1 MRTTNT
7 LATLGWAAWI
17 ALAAPLA
24 WAGDG
29 HDHGEA
35 PAATAGPASPRFTA
49 TSETFELVGVVNGKQ
64 LTLYLDRYADGS
76 PVKDAKL
83 ELELGG
89 VKVPVEPHA
98 GESSRQ
104 RWRRNSSRGLYRSR
118 RPSWPARKPTCWRA
132 NLTSM
137 KRRMPKRPPT
147 PMAGRNTPCGPVPP
161 AGGCCSLPHYCAA
174 CALPATRVSE
184 VPHEAPSVIERPLSF
199 LLLVF
204 FKSGAG
210 LSALIEY

>member
-29 HDHGEA
+29 HYHGEA
-35 PAATAGPASPRFTA
+35 PASSAGPAAPRFAA

-76 PVKDAKL
+76 QVKDAKL

-98 GESSRQ
+98 EGEFEATLAQ
-104 RWRRNSSRGLYRSR
+104 EL
-118 RPSWPARKPTCWRA
+118 KPGVVSVAATVI
-132 NLTSM
+132 
-137 KRRMPKRPPT
+137 
-147 PMAGRNTPCGPVPP
+147 AGEETDLLAGELDMHEAVHAETTAHTHGWKEYALWGGA
-161 AGGCCSLPHYCAA
+161 AGGGLLILAA
-174 CALPATRVSE
+174 
-184 VPHEAPSVIERPLSF
+184 
-199 LLLVF
+199 LLRRLRASRNPRF
-204 FKSGAG
+204 GGA
-210 LSALIEY
+210 A